1 MIRDKEMQIAI
12 LGTGRVGSA
21 LGIRWAKQG
30 HQVTYGAQEPDS
42 EEVRD
47 LVEKSG
53 PTATATTV
61 SDAGRS
67 SQIVVLAFPWNV
79 TKEVLDSIAPL
90 AGKLLI
96 DCINPIKSDF
106 SGLDLG
112 DATSAAEG
120 IAAWAPD
127 AKVVKAFNTVSDAS
141 MVNPVYDGQKASMF
155 YCGDDVD
162 SKATVKQLTEDV
174 DMEPVDAGP
183 LKNARYLESLAMLYI
198 HLAIFGG
205 WGAECAFKMVKR

>member
-1 MIRDKEMQIAI
+1 MHIAI

-21 LGIRWAKQG
+21 LGIRWAERG
-30 HQVTYGAQEPDS
+30 HQVTYGALEPDS

-47 LVEKSG
+47 LAEKSG
-53 PTATATTV
+53 PTATATTIR
-61 SDAGRS
+61 DAAAS
-67 SQIVVLAFPWNV
+67 SQIVLLAIPWNV
-79 TKEVLDSIAPL
+79 TEEVLDSIGPAD
-90 AGKLLI
+90 GKLLI

-106 SGLDLG
+106 SGLELG
-112 DATSAAEG
+112 DATSAAEE

-155 YCGDDVD
+155 YCGDDD
-162 SKATVKQLTEDV
+162 EAKAIVKQLTEDV

-183 LKNARYLESLAMLYI
+183 LKNACYLESLAMLYI

-205 WGAECAFKMVKR
+205 WGADCAFRLVKR

>member
-1 MIRDKEMQIAI
+1 MHIAI

-21 LGIRWAKQG
+21 LGIRWATHG
-30 HQVTYGAQEPDS
+30 HQVTYGAQQPDS

-53 PTATATTV
+53 PNATATTV
-61 SDAGRS
+61 SDAGAS
-67 SQIVVLAFPWNV
+67 SQVVVLAIPWNV
-79 TKEVLDSIAPL
+79 TKEVLDSIGHL
-90 AGKLLI
+90 DGKLLI
-96 DCINPIKSDF
+96 DCINPIKGNF
-106 SGLDLG
+106 SGLELG
-112 DATSAAEG
+112 NATSAAEE
-120 IAAWAPD
+120 IAAWAPN

-155 YCGDDVD
+155 YCGDDEEA
-162 SKATVKQLTEDV
+162 KATVKQLTEDV

-205 WGAECAFKMVKR
+205 WGAECAFRMVKR

>member
-1 MIRDKEMQIAI
+1 MQIAI

-30 HQVTYGAQEPDS
+30 HQVAYGAQEPDS

-53 PTATATTV
+53 PSATATTV
-61 SDAGRS
+61 SNAAAS
-67 SQIVVLAFPWNV
+67 SQIVVLGIPWNV
-79 TKEVLDSIAPL
+79 TKEVLDSLGPL
-90 AGKLLI
+90 DGKLLI

-106 SGLDLG
+106 SGLELD
-112 DATSAAEG
+112 DATSVAEE

-141 MVNPVYDGQKASMF
+141 MVNPMYDGQKASMF
-155 YCGDDVD
+155 YCGDDD
-162 SKATVKQLTEDV
+162 EAKATVKQLTEDV

-205 WGAECAFKMVKR
+205 WGAECAFRMVKR